1 MPTHKYREADD
12 DDADDDN
19 DGKTQTV
26 TVGDS
31 EPTTSTSGGSGVTV
45 VPRSKSN
52 DILKRESPSNT
63 MDTIKSRMS
72 HFNTLKQWG
81 RNRLRLI
88 NRNSSDTSTAPA
100 TAAATTDPSSF
111 TTSSTTRV
119 YDMDDNNVYE
129 TVISKNKRKFM
140 EKERKLSHE
149 RKPSYSSS
157 EKSLTITSQSSHSTL
172 PASVNPVKLR
182 ESSAIRRQRRSG
194 LGQKDELNS
203 SSGNWS
209 ASSESGRT
217 SIGSEITAQPKS
229 SASSTSLNH
238 SHPPG
243 SGPPSS
249 IISRRRFLNTSASSS
264 VTSEGTMTPDLQI
277 QDPYD
282 DETSSAYS
290 CDTEGY
296 YTSFHVDSGLK
307 TLKEEEPV
315 TPLHTSS
322 ALSSTNSFGSTSNK
336 TVLSAENEY
345 ELFGKGSTSTT
356 ASSAGTVCTTLMT
369 AGSDR
374 CLINGPAVPER
385 KSSLT
390 KLNRSNSSNSNSSTL
405 ERSCSSSTVGSTLE
419 RTGTIKRNGILL
431 KKEISVSVHSVKAE
445 RTESPDSGNNTSSS
459 PVETNSSS
467 SPVHGIRCNSEFE
480 YSECSDL
487 EGVERVERIRVKTT
501 INSSRI
507 PSLCVITPSNSDD
520 DEEHRETSTASHAP
534 LETDLDKLNF
544 NTSHPPAK
552 VSGQVQIMTINKET
566 GYATLHTY
574 EDKPTPKLEL
584 KKDNIQHVKKSTLLP
599 LNTMLGRLRGVL
611 PHLKKSPHK
620 EPVVDD
626 PIYDNAGEYVTIA
639 DVKNNNQKKQNGVY
653 YSNDL
658 VRRNLATVLSGNLN
672 EETEYVS
679 LNELPSNIRCESNL
693 LSTGR
698 NEQSSVAAKLSN
710 AAITTTTQRGT
721 STGEKINSNAAAAA
735 GTNKVGEYGVIAA
748 ANSASGKDEND
759 DDDDDEEGMMTKKGA
774 RVTLDAHGKV
784 VYNSDSLKRRKGAHT
799 TFAPG
804 PCVKDFSSSSTNI
817 PVASAKQNNNIKTAS
832 LSSAIGAPT
841 RKPTVVRPV
850 ISQSLHKPISNSVGV
865 SAAPATSSPTP
876 SAQGGASSSVDAS
889 SAVDTML
896 RPMFG
901 QTQQQQQQTAPLG
914 NGNLLNRPTTMVPK
928 QGKAKLMLHVNPS
941 QTPPP
946 RPEKRLS
953 SRLSQSSSSSS
964 SVENQDPSER
974 PIKRSNSYRMANDS
988 VLSIATEA
996 TASHSSCSLQRKP
1009 LPPPRIPIEHLKKI
1023 DTFLEYAVPCVVES
1037 AVSPCIAIVA
1047 PRSKLPPPPPP
1058 TDDDDDDELMQA
1070 KRIAADDTTSIS
1082 SKGSSRSSGH
1092 PSIAKSFEKLMDE
1105 FSLSMAAAADTF
1117 GNSSYLKSQSIENV
1131 DSSDEF
1137 FDSDNEMM
1145 FLKTPLS
1152 RHQQRMTG
1160 GYLVS
1165 TLSSPHRVTVP
1176 ADGHQFRARVLSF
1189 GTAKMVGSTDIW

>member
-1 MPTHKYREADD
+1 M
-12 DDADDDN
+12 
-19 DGKTQTV
+19 
-26 TVGDS
+26 
-31 EPTTSTSGGSGVTV
+31 
-45 VPRSKSN
+45 
-52 DILKRESPSNT
+52 
-63 MDTIKSRMS
+63 
-72 HFNTLKQWG
+72 
-81 RNRLRLI
+81 
-88 NRNSSDTSTAPA
+88 NRNSDSSDVTV
-100 TAAATTDPSSF
+100 
-111 TTSSTTRV
+111 TSSQQRV
-119 YDMDDNNVYE
+119 DIDDINVYE

-194 LGQKDELNS
+194 LGHKDEMNS

-238 SHPPG
+238 SHHPG

-264 VTSEGTMTPDLQI
+264 VTSEGTVTPDIQI
-277 QDPYD
+277 ADPYD

-369 AGSDR
+369 AGDSDR
-374 CLINGPAVPER
+374 CLANGPAVPER

-390 KLNRSNSSNSNSSTL
+390 KLHRSNSTASNCTL

-431 KKEISVSVHSVKAE
+431 KKEVSSVKSTTTAS

-467 SPVHGIRCNSEFE
+467 SPIHGVRCNSEFE

-520 DEEHRETSTASHAP
+520 DDELHAQQPRQRHASPAAAH
-534 LETDLDKLNF
+534 LIETDLDKLHF
-544 NTSHPPAK
+544 NTKSQPP
-552 VSGQVQIMTINKET
+552 VNGQVQIMTINKET
-566 GYATLHTY
+566 GYATLHTFTD
-574 EDKPTPKLEL
+574 ELQKAPVVVPTAKAEY
-584 KKDNIQHVKKSTLLP
+584 KKENNVQHFKKATLLP
-599 LNTMLGRLRGVL
+599 LNTMFGRLRGVL
-611 PHLKKSPHK
+611 PHLKKSPPLK
-620 EPVVDD
+620 EAVVPDE

-639 DVKNNNQKKQNGVY
+639 DVKNNNQKTKNGVY
-653 YSNDL
+653 YSNDT
-658 VRRNLATVLSGNLN
+658 VKRNLATVLSGNLN

-693 LSTGR
+693 LASGST
-698 NEQSSVAAKLSN
+698 NQNAVAV
-710 AAITTTTQRGT
+710 TTTPSSGRD
-721 STGEKINSNAAAAA
+721 EKINSNA
-735 GTNKVGEYGVIAA
+735 GKVGEYGTNDVDCA
-748 ANSASGKDEND
+748 ANR
-759 DDDDDEEGMMTKKGA
+759 DDEGQLMAKKGA

-784 VYNSDSLKRRKGAHT
+784 VYSSDSLKRRKGAHT

-804 PCVKDFSSSSTNI
+804 PCVKDSTVTSSIISNNI
-817 PVASAKQNNNIKTAS
+817 NINNNNVKTSIATAS
-832 LSSAIGAPT
+832 VQPIVGGVSN
-841 RKPTVVRPV
+841 RKPAIVRPV
-850 ISQSLHKPISNSVGV
+850 ISQSLHKPIAHSNTLV
-865 SAAPATSSPTP
+865 SSSISDKVVLRAENQNIIPTP
-876 SAQGGASSSVDAS
+876 TTTSTQAASGISQASSSLVQQPAT
-889 SAVDTML
+889 TML
-896 RPMFG
+896 YSGNVLPP
-901 QTQQQQQQTAPLG
+901 TTLG
-914 NGNLLNRPTTMVPK
+914 NGNLLNQPK
-928 QGKAKLMLHVNPS
+928 QGKVKLKNNAIVNHFLC
-941 QTPPP
+941 TT
-946 RPEKRLS
+946 
-953 SRLSQSSSSSS
+953 SSSSFHLSTTSS
-964 SVENQDPSER
+964 SSDCQRIAAILDDPINER
-974 PIKRSNSYRMANDS
+974 TVKRSNSYRLANS
-988 VLSIATEA
+988 PLLLSIPLNSDKNFEHFDHKIHDELRCEQINYPESVSPQLKCAFPHLKSSPSLPAKPQHLLLNTNTKKINSSIPTSSSSFIRRKQPLPDPSGGGSNSITSVVAIVPPRNRPKHNLPIVGNNKEA
-996 TASHSSCSLQRKP
+996 NSASYDEGCVEKRTTFLSHNGNSGGSCSFASHPQ
-1009 LPPPRIPIEHLKKI
+1009 LPVG
-1023 DTFLEYAVPCVVES
+1023 DDMST
-1037 AVSPCIAIVA
+1037 CIAEDTV
-1047 PRSKLPPPPPP
+1047 S
-1058 TDDDDDDELMQA
+1058 
-1070 KRIAADDTTSIS
+1070 IAS
-1082 SKGSSRSSGH
+1082 SKGS
-1092 PSIAKSFEKLMDE
+1092 SIAKSFEKLMDE
-1105 FSLSMAAAADTF
+1105 FSLSMSLTRADESSPP
-1117 GNSSYLKSQSIENV
+1117 GDSSYLRSQSIENV
-1131 DSSDEF
+1131 ESSDEF
-1137 FDSDNEMM
+1137 FDSDNDLG
-1145 FLKTPLS
+1145 FLKAPLN
-1152 RHQQRMTG
+1152 RQQR
-1160 GYLVS
+1160 
-1165 TLSSPHRVTVP
+1165 LSAVYVASPNRITRP
-1176 ADGHQFRARVLSF
+1176 TDGHQFRALVLSF
-1189 GTAKMVGSTDIW
+1189 NAAGAAASGSTDIW

>member
-1 MPTHKYREADD
+1 M
-12 DDADDDN
+12 
-19 DGKTQTV
+19 
-26 TVGDS
+26 
-31 EPTTSTSGGSGVTV
+31 
-45 VPRSKSN
+45 
-52 DILKRESPSNT
+52 
-63 MDTIKSRMS
+63 
-72 HFNTLKQWG
+72 
-81 RNRLRLI
+81 
-88 NRNSSDTSTAPA
+88 NRNSDSSDATVTSAQQH
-100 TAAATTDPSSF
+100 
-111 TTSSTTRV
+111 
-119 YDMDDNNVYE
+119 DDIDDINVYE

-194 LGQKDELNS
+194 LGHKDEMNS

-238 SHPPG
+238 SHHPG

-264 VTSEGTMTPDLQI
+264 VTSEGTVTPDIQI
-277 QDPYD
+277 ADPYD

-369 AGSDR
+369 AGDSER
-374 CLINGPAVPER
+374 CLANGPAVPER

-390 KLNRSNSSNSNSSTL
+390 KLHRSNSTASNCTL

-431 KKEISVSVHSVKAE
+431 KKEVSSVKSTTAAN

-467 SPVHGIRCNSEFE
+467 SPIHGVRCNSEFE

-520 DEEHRETSTASHAP
+520 DDELHAQQPRQRHASPATAH
-534 LETDLDKLNF
+534 LIETDLDKLHF
-544 NTSHPPAK
+544 NTKSQPP
-552 VSGQVQIMTINKET
+552 VNGQVQIMTINKET
-566 GYATLHTY
+566 GYATLHTFTD
-574 EDKPTPKLEL
+574 ELQKAPTVKAEPKKENNVQHF
-584 KKDNIQHVKKSTLLP
+584 KKATLLP
-599 LNTMLGRLRGVL
+599 LNTMFGRLRGVL
-611 PHLKKSPHK
+611 PHLKKSPPLK
-620 EPVVDD
+620 DAVAAPDE

-639 DVKNNNQKKQNGVY
+639 DVKNNNQKKSNGVY
-653 YSNDL
+653 YSNDM
-658 VRRNLATVLSGNLN
+658 VKRNLATVLSGNLN

-693 LSTGR
+693 LASGST
-698 NEQSSVAAKLSN
+698 NKN
-710 AAITTTTQRGT
+710 AVTVTTTPNSGRD
-721 STGEKINSNAAAAA
+721 EKINSNAC
-735 GTNKVGEYGVIAA
+735 KVGEYDTNDVERA
-748 ANSASGKDEND
+748 ANR
-759 DDDDDEEGMMTKKGA
+759 DDEGQMMAKKGA

-784 VYNSDSLKRRKGAHT
+784 VYSSDSLKRRKGAHT

-804 PCVKDFSSSSTNI
+804 PCVKDSTVTSSLNTINI
-817 PVASAKQNNNIKTAS
+817 NNNNVKATIATAVQPVGGVS
-832 LSSAIGAPT
+832 N
-841 RKPTVVRPV
+841 RKPAIVRPV
-850 ISQSLHKPISNSVGV
+850 ISQSLHKPIVHSNTLANSSDKVV
-865 SAAPATSSPTP
+865 LRAENQNSIPSPTTT
-876 SAQGGASSSVDAS
+876 STQAASGLSQASSSVQQPAS
-889 SAVDTML
+889 TML
-896 RPMFG
+896 YSG
-901 QTQQQQQQTAPLG
+901 NVLLPLG
-914 NGNLLNRPTTMVPK
+914 NGNLLNQHK
-928 QGKAKLMLHVNPS
+928 QGKVKLKNNAIVNHFPC
-941 QTPPP
+941 TII
-946 RPEKRLS
+946 
-953 SRLSQSSSSSS
+953 SSSAHLSTTSPSSDS
-964 SVENQDPSER
+964 HRTAAFFDDPINER
-974 PIKRSNSYRMANDS
+974 TVKRSNSYRLANS
-988 VLSIATEA
+988 PLLLSIPLNSDQNFENFDHKKHEELRCEQIRNPESVSPQLKCAFPHSKSAPSLPAKPQHLLLNTNRKKINSTIPTSSSSFIRRKQPLPDPSGGGGNSITSVVAILPPRRPKHHLPIERIVGNNKETSSA
-996 TASHSSCSLQRKP
+996 LFAEGCIEKRTTFLSHNGSSGGSCSFATHP
-1009 LPPPRIPIEHLKKI
+1009 
-1023 DTFLEYAVPCVVES
+1023 
-1037 AVSPCIAIVA
+1037 
-1047 PRSKLPPPPPP
+1047 KLPVA
-1058 TDDDDDDELMQA
+1058 DDMSA
-1070 KRIAADDTTSIS
+1070 CIADDTVSIAS
-1082 SKGSSRSSGH
+1082 SKGS
-1092 PSIAKSFEKLMDE
+1092 SIAKSFEKLMDE
-1105 FSLSMAAAADTF
+1105 FSLSMSLTRGDESSPP
-1117 GNSSYLKSQSIENV
+1117 GDSSYLRSQSIENV
-1131 DSSDEF
+1131 ESSDEL
-1137 FDSDNEMM
+1137 FDSDSDLG
-1145 FLKTPLS
+1145 FLKAPLN
-1152 RHQQRMTG
+1152 RQQRLSAV
-1160 GYLVS
+1160 YV
-1165 TLSSPHRVTVP
+1165 SSPNRITRP
-1176 ADGHQFRARVLSF
+1176 ADGHQFRARVLSYS
-1189 GTAKMVGSTDIW
+1189 AASAAASGSTDIW